1 MGLNLEP
8 VKVDIEIETPSL
20 ERGAFYKVC
29 FITENDEAPRTLE
42 ISTLSELL
50 ANGYTREDLA
60 YNFCVGVFAQQG
72 IESIFIRAKR
82 SYESYEDAFS
92 ADSNDGYYYL
102 VIESKDSQIVSDFND
117 FVVSSDDY
125 KLQFYSS
132 NEEPVEGRKLVH
144 YFFDRGS
151 DKNDFYLNKVM
162 GDPDYLE
169 NVETPP
175 VVVPPDDDREGL
187 VFTVQDINIGQDA
200 FTVWSSANAPLGNFQ
215 WSLENLDTG
224 TVVASSDG
232 TLSEGFLVENSELS
246 LNVTIPVDEK
256 ATRYEFKSEGRWIGL
271 DCIPKIESLSEGA
284 NVLSIQPKYKVV
296 VEQYAKN
303 FSSHTFYLNDA
314 DLIVPDTLPSHITD
328 CDEMFLGCQFFNQDI
343 SSWDVSAV
351 ENMDSMFMGCKSF
364 NQDLSQWCVSLISE
378 LPDSFSSG
386 SALTRGN
393 LPVWGTCP
401 RGEASNLR
409 MFTVDPFDESYS
421 VATRL
426 SQRVGEEPKLTAIQL
441 QQQRLAYPE
450 GAWIGL
456 CGNVFPSRVNWL
468 HKNLIKSDIRKINSK
483 PKLPELSSTTML
495 VIKKRATV
503 GSGLTT
509 QGIVIHEQ
517 VSLDWIKWALGRKVW
532 KTLYSNERINATT
545 EGLELIAND
554 VKEVLN
560 LALEEEMLSEY
571 QITEV
576 LLDRYTNNL
585 SLKFS
590 CRLMETILFVDISG
604 SLYY

>member
-8 VKVDIEIETPSL
+8 VKVDLQIETPSL
-20 ERGAFYKVC
+20 ERGAFYSLC

-102 VIESKDSQIVSDFND
+102 VIESKDSQVVSDFND

-132 NEEPVEGRKLVH
+132 NEESVEGRKLVH

-162 GDPDYLE
+162 GDPDY
-169 NVETPP
+169 TS
-175 VVVPPDDDREGL
+175 
-187 VFTVQDINIGQDA
+187 T
-200 FTVWSSANAPLGNFQ
+200 
-215 WSLENLDTG
+215 
-224 TVVASSDG
+224 
-232 TLSEGFLVENSELS
+232 
-246 LNVTIPVDEK
+246 
-256 ATRYEFKSEGRWIGL
+256 
-271 DCIPKIESLSEGA
+271 
-284 NVLSIQPKYKVV
+284 
-296 VEQYAKN
+296 
-303 FSSHTFYLNDA
+303 
-314 DLIVPDTLPSHITD
+314 
-328 CDEMFLGCQFFNQDI
+328 
-343 SSWDVSAV
+343 
-351 ENMDSMFMGCKSF
+351 
-364 NQDLSQWCVSLISE
+364 
-378 LPDSFSSG
+378 
-386 SALTRGN
+386 
-393 LPVWGTCP
+393 
-401 RGEASNLR
+401 LR
-409 MFTVDPFDESYS
+409 MAS
-421 VATRL
+421 VLA
-426 SQRVGEEPKLTAIQL
+426 QEKPLTPIQL

-468 HKNLIKSDIRKINSK
+468 HKNLIKSDIRKTNSK
-483 PKLPELSSTTML
+483 PKLPELSTTSML

-532 KTLYSNERINATT
+532 KTLYSNERINATA

>member
-1 MGLNLEP
+1 MELNLEP
-8 VKVDIEIETPSL
+8 VKVDLQIETPSL
-20 ERGAFYKVC
+20 ERGAFYSLC

-117 FVVSSDDY
+117 FVVLSDDY

-169 NVETPP
+169 NVETP
-175 VVVPPDDDREGL
+175 
-187 VFTVQDINIGQDA
+187 
-200 FTVWSSANAPLGNFQ
+200 
-215 WSLENLDTG
+215 
-224 TVVASSDG
+224 
-232 TLSEGFLVENSELS
+232 
-246 LNVTIPVDEK
+246 
-256 ATRYEFKSEGRWIGL
+256 
-271 DCIPKIESLSEGA
+271 
-284 NVLSIQPKYKVV
+284 
-296 VEQYAKN
+296 
-303 FSSHTFYLNDA
+303 
-314 DLIVPDTLPSHITD
+314 
-328 CDEMFLGCQFFNQDI
+328 
-343 SSWDVSAV
+343 
-351 ENMDSMFMGCKSF
+351 
-364 NQDLSQWCVSLISE
+364 
-378 LPDSFSSG
+378 PDSFSSG